1 MRATFVVDRWDASRG
16 GQEGYLVALA
26 GALVR
31 RGVRLRVLCRVVAEA
46 SPGIPVEALVPPGGG
61 ASGERRFLAA
71 AAVACEAGKGP
82 VLAPRLVAVATHV
95 QLHGGLF
102 ADALEAERESME
114 GARRALFGLGTA
126 LNGRRRS
133 LLRCERQ
140 ALAGASPR
148 IMVWTE
154 AQRSRLLLLGVPDQA
169 IRVAPPGVDLE
180 LFSPDPDGFRP
191 GGSAEFLFLA
201 HNPRLKGLRAAL
213 EAVAVARRRGLPVRL
228 SVAGRGPRNTWRRV
242 SARLGIA
249 DAVSFEGPLTPGDVV
264 RRLRAATGLLHPTYL
279 DPCSL
284 ACLEAAA
291 CGVPVITTRRNGAV
305 ERLGPAGAAL
315 VVDDPRDVEGL
326 ARAIEEIANPTRRAE
341 VCEAAL
347 GLRPSLDAQRHLE
360 DVVDWLGVG

>member
-1 MRATFVVDRWDASRG
+1 MRPTFLVDRWDASRG

-31 RGVRLRVLCRVVAEA
+31 RGVRLRVLCREGAGE
-46 SPGIPVEALVPPGGG
+46 SPGISVEELVPPGGG

-71 AAVACEAGKGP
+71 AALGIEAGEGP
-82 VLAPRLVAVATHV
+82 VLAPRLVAPATHV

-102 ADALEAERESME
+102 ADALEAERDSME

-126 LNGRRRS
+126 FNARRRF

-140 ALAGASPR
+140 VLAGASPR

-154 AQRSRLLLLGVPDQA
+154 AQRSRLRAFGVLDAA
-169 IRVAPPGVDLE
+169 IRVAPPGVDLD

-191 GGSAEFLFLA
+191 VRSAEFLFLA

-213 EAVAVARRRGLPVRL
+213 EAVRVARRHGLPARL
-228 SVAGRGPRNTWRRV
+228 SVAGRGPRRAWRRLV
-242 SARLGIA
+242 ARLGIA
-249 DAVSFEGPLTPGDVV
+249 DAVSFEGPLSPGDVA
-264 RRLRAATGLLHPTYL
+264 RRLRAATGLLHPTFL

-326 ARAIEEIANPTRRAE
+326 ARAMAEIANPTRRARLRD
-341 VCEAAL
+341 AAL
-347 GLRPSLDAQRHLE
+347 GLRSSLDARRHFD
-360 DVVDWLGVG
+360 DVADWLGVG